1 MKIKTALLSVSDK
14 RGLVD
19 FGRELVELGV
29 TILSTGGTARA
40 LREAGVKVT
49 PVSEHTGFPEILNGR
64 VKTLHPKVHGGIL
77 ARHDEA
83 SHKAALEEHGIPAIG
98 LVAVNLYPF
107 SQTVA
112 REGVTL
118 AEAIEKI
125 DIGGPTM
132 VRAAAKNARTVTIV
146 VDPDDYPAI
155 IAELRVNEGS
165 TTPETRH
172 TMCRKAFQ
180 HTAAYDSAISSYFEN
195 LADDMDE
202 LPTSTALSLVKVA
215 SLRYGENPHQRAALY
230 RPGSRSAYGLVQA
243 KQHQGKQLS
252 YNNYVDL
259 EAAWSLSREFE
270 DPFCAIIKHTNPCGA
285 AIGNDP
291 AEAYKKALET
301 DPVSAFGSIIAFN
314 RTVDAKVASELKS
327 LFVEAVIAPSYEDEA
342 LEIFSRKKALRI
354 MEMDPGQ
361 KPDPLEFKRVDGG
374 FLIQDRDSFFTR
386 EQDLKV
392 VTKRKPS
399 EDELANLLFA
409 WKVCKHVKSNAIL
422 FASNGQTVGVGAG
435 QMSRVDS
442 AMLAGSRARLSTSGC
457 VMASDAFFPFRD
469 GIDEAAKAGVK
480 AVIEPGGS
488 KRDQEVIDAAD
499 EHGMAMVFTGVRHFK
514 H

>member
-1 MKIKTALLSVSDK
+1 
-14 RGLVD
+14 
-19 FGRELVELGV
+19 
-29 TILSTGGTARA
+29 
-40 LREAGVKVT
+40 
-49 PVSEHTGFPEILNGR
+49 
-64 VKTLHPKVHGGIL
+64 
-77 ARHDEA
+77 
-83 SHKAALEEHGIPAIG
+83 
-98 LVAVNLYPF
+98 
-107 SQTVA
+107 
-112 REGVTL
+112 
-118 AEAIEKI
+118 
-125 DIGGPTM
+125 
-132 VRAAAKNARTVTIV
+132 
-146 VDPDDYPAI
+146 
-155 IAELRVNEGS
+155 
-165 TTPETRH
+165 
-172 TMCRKAFQ
+172 
-180 HTAAYDSAISSYFEN
+180 
-195 LADDMDE
+195 
-202 LPTSTALSLVKVA
+202 
-215 SLRYGENPHQRAALY
+215 
-230 RPGSRSAYGLVQA
+230 
-243 KQHQGKQLS
+243 
-252 YNNYVDL
+252 VDL